1 MWLFVMFDLPTNT
14 KVERR
19 NATLFR
25 KALEKDGFTM
35 MQYSV
40 YIRHCASKESTNVH
54 IKRLRNNLPPTG
66 HVSILAVT
74 DKQYGDIINLW
85 GRIEHSKPETP
96 HQLELF

>member
-40 YIRHCASKESTNVH
+40 YIRHCASKESMNVQ